1 MSDMDA
7 PDSLGPLRLLLADC
21 QLAIEEE
28 IEAVQADLTRRQ
40 LDSPIST
47 LAGRVRRKSGFGYR
61 YEFQITGG
69 MYDIR
74 ADDHVRLRAGGR
86 ESLGN
91 VVAFDRA
98 SGLLQLDLTEWLGE
112 SLNGVELEF
121 DPTWLLCELSTRL
134 GELSMEPQNFFPK
147 TVLNMFGREP
157 PSLGVASSVLASS
170 SDLNGPQSAALSRI
184 LGSDVQLVWGPPGTG
199 KSRLVARAAL
209 ELAREGRVLVTATT
223 NGAVDEVAS
232 RLSRTADL
240 AQLEG
245 GRILRVGSDIRSDAI
260 DSRLDFEACLAR
272 RIEAGAGNIAE
283 VLEDIEGRLGVR
295 QRPRADPEVHETSRP
310 RSRAARLFALA
321 GVRSD
326 GEAARAAGRAILEIS
341 RQAAQMLEEA
351 DVVLT
356 TLARLSVREELRS
369 LHYESLIV
377 DEIST
382 APLPYLALAA
392 SRTSRR
398 TVGVGDFQQ
407 LPPVVVS
414 RGPAARR
421 WFRRDLF
428 HETGVVSAD
437 RGHIALPSPNDGLCA
452 MLNVQYRMAPD
463 IRHIVSEF
471 FYGGRLSDAPQITQ
485 SLPNGDPIVVF
496 DTSSLDPTVERIDGS
511 RRNSVH
517 AEVVLEFLAE
527 AGRVGTG
534 DIGVV
539 SPYRA
544 HTTHL
549 KDLVRRRLGESAPQG
564 VQVSTIHRF
573 QGREKRIVVIDTV
586 DAPPGRSWFL
596 DERRNPDFPRLL
608 NVALS
613 RARERL
619 IIVAAVDGLRRT
631 LPRDALLNRLLA
643 RLDHTATRFEVRSLT
658 DLSILTGQ
666 ILQPL
671 K

>member
-1 MSDMDA
+1 MDA

-47 LAGRVRRKSGFGYR
+47 LAGWVRRESGVGHR

-74 ADDHVRLRAGGR
+74 TNDHVRLRTAGR

-134 GELSMEPQNFFPK
+134 RELSAEPQHFFPK
-147 TVLNMFGREP
+147 TVLNTFGKEP
-157 PSLGVASSVLASS
+157 PSLGVGSPILASS
-170 SDLNGPQSAALSRI
+170 SDLNGPQSAALGRI

-209 ELAREGRVLVTATT
+209 ELAREGRVLITAAT
-223 NGAVDEVAS
+223 NGAVDEVAR

-245 GRILRVGSDIRSDAI
+245 GRILRVGSDIRSGSVDP
-260 DSRLDFEACLAR
+260 RLDFEACLAR
-272 RIEAGAGNIAE
+272 RIEAGAGKITE
-283 VLEDIEGRLGVR
+283 VLKDVEGRLGIQ
-295 QRPRADPEVHETSRP
+295 QRPRADSVVHDTSRP
-310 RSRAARLFALA
+310 RSRAARLVALA

-326 GEAARAAGRAILEIS
+326 GEAVRAASRVIFEIS

-351 DVVLT
+351 EVVLT

-382 APLPYLALAA
+382 VPLPYLALAA
-392 SRTSRR
+392 SRTSCR
-398 TVGVGDFQQ
+398 TVCVGDFQQ

-428 HETGVVSAD
+428 HETGVVSTD
-437 RGHIALPSPNDGLCA
+437 KGHIDLPSPKDGLCA

-463 IRHIVSEF
+463 IRQIVSEF
-471 FYGGRLSDAPQITQ
+471 FYDGRLTDAPEMTQGLPIGDQIV
-485 SLPNGDPIVVF
+485 II

-511 RRNSVH
+511 RRNSTH

-527 AGRVGTG
+527 AGRVGAG

-549 KDLVRRRLGESAPQG
+549 KDLVHRRLGKSAPQG

-619 IIVAAVDGLRRT
+619 IIVAAVDGLRHT
-631 LPRDALLNRLLA
+631 LPKDALLNRLLT

-666 ILQPL
+666 ILQP
-671 K
+671 

>member
-1 MSDMDA
+1 M
-7 PDSLGPLRLLLADC
+7 
-21 QLAIEEE
+21 
-28 IEAVQADLTRRQ
+28 RRE
-40 LDSPIST
+40 
-47 LAGRVRRKSGFGYR
+47 SGVGHR
-61 YEFQITGG
+61 YEFQIAGG

-74 ADDHVRLRAGGR
+74 ADDHVRIRTGVR

-98 SGLLQLDLTEWLGE
+98 SGLLQLDLTEWIGE

-134 GELSMEPQNFFPK
+134 RELSEEPQNFFPK
-147 TVLNMFGREP
+147 TVLNTFGREP
-157 PSLGVASSVLASS
+157 PGLGVAPPVLNSSL
-170 SDLNGPQSAALSRI
+170 DLNKPQSAALGRI

-209 ELAREGRVLVTATT
+209 ELARQGRVLITAAT
-223 NGAVDEVAS
+223 NGAVDEVAR

-240 AQLEG
+240 VQLDG

-260 DSRLDFEACLAR
+260 DPRLDFEVCLAR
-272 RIEAGAGNIAE
+272 RIEAGAGKISEA
-283 VLEDIEGRLGVR
+283 LKDIEDHLGVP
-295 QRPRADPEVHETSRP
+295 QRPKADSVVHKTSRP
-310 RSRAARLFALA
+310 RSRAARLFTLA
-321 GVRSD
+321 GARGD
-326 GEAARAAGRAILEIS
+326 REAARAASRAILEIS

-351 DVVLT
+351 EVVLT

-382 APLPYLALAA
+382 VPLPYLALAA
-392 SRTSRR
+392 SRTSCR
-398 TVGVGDFQQ
+398 TVAVGDFQQ

-428 HETGVVSAD
+428 RETGVVSTD
-437 RGHIALPSPNDGLCA
+437 EGHVALPSPNDGLCA
-452 MLNVQYRMAPD
+452 MLDVQYRMAPD
-463 IRHIVSEF
+463 IRQIVSEF
-471 FYGGRLSDAPQITQ
+471 FYDGRLTDAPQMTQ
-485 SLPNGDPIVVF
+485 GLPIGDQIVIF

-511 RRNSVH
+511 RRNSMH

-527 AGRVGTG
+527 AGRVGAD

-549 KDLVRRRLGESAPQG
+549 KDLVQRRLGKSAPQG

-631 LPRDALLNRLLA
+631 LPKDALLNRLLT
-643 RLDHTATRFEVRSLT
+643 RLDHTATRFEVRSLA

-666 ILQPL
+666 TL
-671 K
+671 